1 MQCEH
6 DDPAPTSVAHL
17 QRRVY
22 MINEAPSKI
31 AGAAS
36 RRFGRERQP
45 TIAAF
50 LIFFSPGYPV
60 SVFPFCLHERSPRRT
75 VRSSSLLGI
84 QSPCG
89 GPTAPICSHKR
100 IPPGQAGWSFSAD
113 ILRSLP
119 TWPTLRSPFSISC
132 QCMRRNQTQE

>member
-89 GPTAPICSHKR
+89 GPTAPLCPHKR
-100 IPPGQAGWSFSAD
+100 IPRPGGVVFLCGHPQIPPYLAYPKKP
-113 ILRSLP
+113 ILYFMSVYA
-119 TWPTLRSPFSISC
+119 
-132 QCMRRNQTQE
+132 